1 VPPDDPLVDPPPTKR
16 RPPDPINWWAEFG
29 EGALREAF
37 VNGVFGE
44 GECGRVFFEA
54 TRDALNPFSPSAS
67 SLGEPAALAW
77 GAHQYNA
84 ALQYAA
90 SQPNYLGGTGLAY
103 PMKSSVFRSMTQA
116 AKLRAASGPLLAA
129 NFAIYQGLATEM
141 RALSEGR
148 CR

>member
-1 VPPDDPLVDPPPTKR
+1 MD
-16 RPPDPINWWAEFG
+16 EFG
-29 EGALREAF
+29 DDGCVALF
-37 VNGVFGE
+37 L
-44 GECGRVFFEA
+44 EA
-54 TRDALNPFSPSAS
+54 TKDAVWPFAPSAAT
-67 SLGEPAALAW
+67 LGEPVALAW
-77 GAHQYNA
+77 GAQHYNA

-90 SQPNYLGGTGLAY
+90 SQPNYLGGNGLVY
-103 PMKSSVFRSMTQA
+103 PMKSSVFRSMVQG